1 MLASAVIWCT
11 MTSGCAAWTASSTA
25 WRSRP
30 STTAGVAPAFSS
42 WLALD
47 GERVVPVTSWPS
59 ATRLGIRYW
68 PIAPVAPATK
78 TRMIAS
84 FLCCPLATPLYDA
97 TALIG
102 VTLF

>member
-1 MLASAVIWCT
+1 
-11 MTSGCAAWTASSTA
+11 
-25 WRSRP
+25 
-30 STTAGVAPAFSS
+30 
-42 WLALD
+42 
-47 GERVVPVTSWPS
+47 VPVTSWPS

-97 TALIG
+97 MALMG